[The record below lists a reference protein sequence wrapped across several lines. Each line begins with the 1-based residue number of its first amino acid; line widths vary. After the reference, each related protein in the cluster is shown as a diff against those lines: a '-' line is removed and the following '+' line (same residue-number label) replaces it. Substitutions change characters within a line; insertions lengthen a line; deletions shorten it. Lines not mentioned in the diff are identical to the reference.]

1 MVGCYHP
8 ALPPLSTPVPKKA
21 ITHFARC
28 RLQASDNWF
37 WRMERCVRNTLP
49 PAPLRNHRGFLGCF
63 GAETVIHGRRLHL
76 PRIGCVS
83 KREQRPAVGSARYG
97 NTEPF
102 DSRRTSTQPFR
113 DRESCRE
120 RVCQYVESSVV

>member
-49 PAPLRNHRGFLGCF
+49 PAPLRNHSGFLGCF

-76 PRIGCVS
+76 PRIGRS
-83 KREQRPAVGSARYG
+83 EEHTSDLQSLM
-97 NTEPF
+97 
-102 DSRRTSTQPFR
+102 RTSYAV
-113 DRESCRE
+113 SCLKKKTNLH
-120 RVCQYVESSVV
+120 